1 MPGLVHLPALGSSF
15 DFYYQ
20 RIYFYYIN
28 SVDLLKFGCYL
39 HISKSQNITLISIL
53 SIYDILFGHSHVL
66 GSTFNP
72 NFKNDYIDPI
82 PGVDQQ
88 FVSCLVFMVIYEKSM

>member
-1 MPGLVHLPALGSSF
+1 MPALGREKKF
-15 DFYYQ
+15 FYW
-20 RIYFYYIN
+20 RIFFYYIKLVN
-28 SVDLLKFGCYL
+28 LLKFGCYL
-39 HISKSQNITLISIL
+39 HISKSENIILISIL

-82 PGVDQQ
+82 PRVEWSFGNV
-88 FVSCLVFMVIYEKSM
+88 VYG